1 MGGPCSRDSVRRR
14 PRYNGLTSDTWPE
27 SCGRLARRAPE
38 IDGVGTLTGAIR
50 LITLG
55 LTLTVLADILVSFFL
70 PPYHSVRRALDSF
83 VGPMLAPI
91 RRILPPVGMFDFSP
105 MVLIIL
111 IQLVQEIIIR
121 VLVSLA

>member
-1 MGGPCSRDSVRRR
+1 M
-14 PRYNGLTSDTWPE
+14 
-27 SCGRLARRAPE
+27 
-38 IDGVGTLTGAIR
+38 GTLIAAIQ
-50 LITLG
+50 LITFA
-55 LTLTVLADILVSFFL
+55 LTLAVLADILVSFFL
-70 PPYHSVRRALDSF
+70 QPYHPVRRALDSF

-111 IQLVQEIIIR
+111 IQLLQEIIIR

>member
-1 MGGPCSRDSVRRR
+1 M
-14 PRYNGLTSDTWPE
+14 
-27 SCGRLARRAPE
+27 A
-38 IDGVGTLTGAIR
+38 TLIAAIQ
-50 LITLG
+50 LIPFA
-55 LTLTVLADILVSFFL
+55 LTLAVLAGNLVSFFL
-70 PPYHSVRRALDSF
+70 QPYHPVRRALDSF

-111 IQLVQEIIIR
+111 IQLLQEIIIR